1 MNKIFN
7 KLLLTGCKFMPELHL
22 RQPGFTFS
30 CLLTKHPGKINPKYD
45 GYQRI
50 LASMVYEFFFG
61 KKTGSGTIANEKLA
75 QELHNW

>member
-50 LASMVYEFFFG
+50 LASMVYEFFW
-61 KKTGSGTIANEKLA
+61 
-75 QELHNW
+75 QENRIRNNSK